1 MLLVGLTG
9 GIGSGKSTV
18 ARMLEERGAVVF
30 DADVLARAAVEPGTP
45 GHDAV
50 VERFGSNVLLPGG
63 ALDREALAS
72 IVFADPAARRDLEA
86 IVHPEVRRLFA
97 EGCERYQ
104 GTDAVVVFGAP
115 LLVET
120 GMHTAFDV
128 LIVVSA
134 PVERQ
139 IERLM
144 RDRGMSEAAIR
155 ARIDAQLPFEEKAA
169 VADVLIDNDG
179 SLEDLD
185 GRVDRAWTELRERA
199 MAGGRGAQGARAN
212 ARAFAPHDTTG

>member
-1 MLLVGLTG
+1 VLLVGLTG

-30 DADVLARAAVEPGTP
+30 DADALARQAVEPGTP

-50 VERFGSNVLLPGG
+50 VERFGPNVLLPGG
-63 ALDREALAS
+63 ALDREAVAS
-72 IVFADPAARRDLEA
+72 IVFADPAARRELEA

-104 GTDAVVVFGAP
+104 GTNAVVVFGAP

-128 LIVVSA
+128 LIVVTA

-155 ARIDAQLPFEEKAA
+155 ARIDAQLPLEAKAE
-169 VADVLIDNDG
+169 VADILIDNDG
-179 SLEDLD
+179 TLEDLE
-185 GRVDRAWTELRERA
+185 RQVDRLWSELKERSLA
-199 MAGGRGAQGARAN
+199 
-212 ARAFAPHDTTG
+212 TTA